1 MNAYTT
7 LTRKKL
13 NGFSSVGQ
21 VPTIV
26 TKKSKTFINYNIL
39 KEMKINTRTYK
50 LQSLNKNFQIK
61 AFSSIKLN

>member
-7 LTRKKL
+7 LTHKKL

-21 VPTIV
+21 VPNIV
-26 TKKSKTFINYNIL
+26 TEKSKTFINYNIL

-50 LQSLNKNFQIK
+50 LQSLNKNFQIE